1 MNRKQ
6 LESRAYAKPAFS
18 VCALQTESLLQ
29 TFSSQHHDAEH
40 GGTFGDA
47 KQGWLDDEDEE
58 DGLTHSPSPKGEG
71 SYQLWNE

>member
-6 LESRAYAKPAFS
+6 LESRAYMKPVMN

-29 TFSSQHHDAEH
+29 AFSSQHEDAEH

-47 KQGWLDDEDEE
+47 KQGWLDDED
-58 DGLTHSPSPKGEG
+58 LTPGPSPKGEG
-71 SYQLWNE
+71 SYQLWNN

>member
-6 LESRAYAKPAFS
+6 LESRAYVKPAFS

-40 GGTFGDA
+40 GGTAGDA
-47 KQGWLDDEDEE
+47 KQGWLDEEDEE
-58 DGLTHSPSPKGEG
+58 DGLTPGPSPLGEG
-71 SYQLWNE
+71 SYQLWNN